1 MYHVVLLRTLLSVFC
16 LMLLCSGPSRGFAGD
31 WFQVDF
37 PFVLANPLRLDKG
50 QWARF
55 SVKAG
60 DYRTVLDRAGDDHL
74 FRSSALLSNAFI
86 TVPSWLVQPYV
97 GGGVG
102 LSVTNLTHEDTA
114 RPPLLEESLIWQV
127 GGALAYHVRQRFSL
141 VSSIHFVRFQESDV
155 LGIEQVESVGIAIAR
170 SGLDTNVYTMM
181 LGLRL
186 QF

>member
-1 MYHVVLLRTLLSVFC
+1 MYHAVFRALLSVFFFTLVC
-16 LMLLCSGPSRGFAGD
+16 GEPTLGFAGD

-37 PFVLANPLRLDKG
+37 PFVVANPLRLDKG

-55 SVKAG
+55 SVQAG
-60 DYRTVLDRAGDDHL
+60 DYRTALERAGDDYV

-102 LSVTNLTHEDTA
+102 LGLTNLTHEDTV
-114 RPPLLEESLIWQV
+114 RSPMLEESLIWQV
-127 GGALAYHVRQRFSL
+127 GGALAYHIRQGFSL
-141 VSSIHFVRFQESDV
+141 ISSIHFVRFQASDV
-155 LGIEQVESVGIAIAR
+155 LGVGRVESVGAAITR
-170 SGLDTNVYTMM
+170 SRLDTNVYTMM